1 VVVDGLEAVAS
12 ERPAGAEE
20 LARVLGDAAGDGLS
34 VIPVGGGRALG
45 MGNPPARF
53 DLALETARL
62 DRIVEFSPHDLTVTV
77 EAGITLEALQ
87 TELAKAKQFLP
98 LDPFGGPGHSIGGL
112 LATGWSGP
120 LRLRYGTARD
130 YLVGLRVA
138 LPDGK
143 LARSGGRVVKNVS
156 GYDLNKLHL
165 GALGTLGVIVE
176 ASFKLFPA
184 PLFEETVRRPA
195 ARFDEAWAE
204 AERALGLKMPPV
216 ALELVK
222 EEGAYSLVGRVAGS
236 EAGVRRI
243 LGELGWAKAPSAFWE
258 EHGRRAGD
266 RWARLSVRR
275 GLLAD
280 LLRSLPEKARWM
292 SHPGVGVA
300 HWFDFD
306 SADQFRA
313 VRRAAEAGGGSL
325 VLLAA
330 PPEFKREVDAWGTPP
345 PTVELMRQ
353 LRSAFDPKQTLSPG
367 RYVV

>member
-1 VVVDGLEAVAS
+1 MDAISTA
-12 ERPAGAEE
+12 RPAGAEE
-20 LARVLGDAAGDGLS
+20 LARALAEAAGDGLS

-45 MGNPPARF
+45 MGDPPSRF
-53 DLALETARL
+53 DLALETAGL
-62 DRIVEFSPHDLTVTV
+62 DRIVDFSPHDLTVTV
-77 EAGITLEALQ
+77 EAGMTLEALQ
-87 TELAKAKQFLP
+87 AELAKAKQFLP

-138 LPDGK
+138 LPDGR

-195 ARFDEAWAE
+195 ARFEEAWSE

-216 ALELVK
+216 ALELVH
-222 EEGAYSLVGRVAGS
+222 EDDAFSLVARVAGS

-243 LGELGWAKAPSAFWE
+243 LGELGWAKAPAAFWV
-258 EHGRRAGD
+258 EHGRRTSD
-266 RWARLSVRR
+266 HWARLSLRR
-275 GLLAD
+275 GSLAQ
-280 LLRSLPEKARWM
+280 LLRSLPAGARWIAQ
-292 SHPGVGVA
+292 PGVGVA

-306 SADQFRA
+306 SADGFRK
-313 VRRAAEAGGGSL
+313 VRRAAEAEGGSL
-325 VLLAA
+325 IVLAA
-330 PPEFKREVDAWGTPP
+330 PPEFKREVGAWGTPP
-345 PTVELMRQ
+345 PTVELMRR
-353 LRSAFDPKQTLSPG
+353 LRNVFDPRQTISPG
-367 RYVV
+367 RFLV

>member
-1 VVVDGLEAVAS
+1 VVVDGLEAIATA
-12 ERPAGAEE
+12 RPAGADE
-20 LARVLGDAAGDGLS
+20 LARVLADATSEGLS
-34 VIPVGGGRALG
+34 VIPIGGGRALG
-45 MGNPPARF
+45 MGDPPARF
-53 DLALETARL
+53 DLALETGAL

-87 TELAKAKQFLP
+87 EELAKAKQFLP

-156 GYDLNKLHL
+156 GYDLNKLHY

-195 ARFDEAWAE
+195 ARFEEAWTE

-216 ALELVK
+216 ALELVH
-222 EEGAYSLVGRVAGS
+222 EEGKFSLAARVAGS

-243 LGELGWAKAPSAFWE
+243 LGELGWAKAPATFWE
-258 EHGRRAGD
+258 AHRRRASD
-266 RWARLSVRR
+266 HWARLSVRR
-275 GLLAD
+275 GSLAD
-280 LLRSLPEKARWM
+280 LLRLLPGGARWVAQ
-292 SHPGVGVA
+292 PGVGVA

-306 SADQFRA
+306 SADEFRT
-313 VRRAAEAGGGSL
+313 VRRAAEAAGGSL
-325 VLLAA
+325 VVLAA
-330 PPEFKREVDAWGTPP
+330 PPEFKREVGAWGTPP

-353 LRSAFDPKQTLSPG
+353 LRDTFDFSRTISPG
-367 RYVV
+367 RYLV

>member
-1 VVVDGLEAVAS
+1 MEPEAT
-12 ERPAGAEE
+12 ERPTDAEE
-20 LARVLGDAAGDGLS
+20 LARALADAAGDGLS
-34 VIPVGGGRALG
+34 VIPIGGGRALG
-45 MGNPPARF
+45 MGDPPVRF
-53 DLALETARL
+53 DLALETSGL
-62 DRIVEFSPHDLTVTV
+62 DRMVDFSPHDLTVTV
-77 EAGITLEALQ
+77 EAGMTLEALQ
-87 TELAKAKQFLP
+87 GELAKAKQFLP

-138 LPDGK
+138 LPDGR

-195 ARFDEAWAE
+195 ARFEEAWTE

-216 ALELVK
+216 ALELVN
-222 EEGAYSLVGRVAGS
+222 EAGAYSLVARIAGS

-243 LGELGWAKAPSAFWE
+243 LSELGWAKAPATFWQ
-258 EHGRRAGD
+258 EHQGRTSE

-275 GLLAD
+275 GALAK
-280 LLRSLPEKARWM
+280 LLRSFPANTRWVAQ
-292 SHPGVGVA
+292 PGVGVA

-306 SADQFRA
+306 SAEEFRA
-313 VRRAAEAGGGSL
+313 MRTAAEAAGGSL
-325 VLLAA
+325 VVLAA
-330 PPEFKREVDAWGTPP
+330 TPEFKRQVGAWGTPP
-345 PTVELMRQ
+345 PTVDLMRQ
-353 LRSAFDPKQTLSPG
+353 LRNAFDPKRTISPG

>member
-1 VVVDGLEAVAS
+1 VVDGLEAIAS
-12 ERPAGAEE
+12 ERPANAEE
-20 LARVLGDAAGDGLS
+20 LARVLGDAAADGLS
-34 VIPVGGGRALG
+34 VIPIGGGRALG

-77 EAGITLEALQ
+77 EAGMTLEALQ
-87 TELAKAKQFLP
+87 AELAKARQFLP

-130 YLVGLRVA
+130 YLVGLQVA

-176 ASFKLFPA
+176 ASFKLFPT

-195 ARFDEAWAE
+195 ARFEEAWAE

-216 ALELVK
+216 ALELVS
-222 EEGAYSLVGRVAGS
+222 EEGGYSLVGRVAGS

-243 LGELGWAKAPSAFWE
+243 LGELGWAKAPSTFWE
-258 EHGRRAGD
+258 EHGRRGAE

-275 GLLAD
+275 GLLAQ
-280 LLRSLPEKARWM
+280 LLRSLPEGARWIAQ
-292 SHPGVGVA
+292 PGVGVA
-300 HWFDFD
+300 HWFGFD
-306 SADQFRA
+306 SVEQLRA
-313 VRRAAEAGGGSL
+313 VRQAAEAGGGSL

-330 PPEFKREVDAWGTPP
+330 PPELKRQVDAWGAPP
-345 PTVELMRQ
+345 STVDIMRR
-353 LRSAFDPKQTLSPG
+353 LRSSFDPRQTLSPG

>member
-1 VVVDGLEAVAS
+1 MVDGLEAISTA
-12 ERPAGAEE
+12 RPGGAEE
-20 LARVLGDAAGDGLS
+20 LARALADADGDGLS

-45 MGNPPARF
+45 MGDPPARF

-77 EAGITLEALQ
+77 EAGMTLEALQ
-87 TELAKAKQFLP
+87 AELAKAKQFLP

-138 LPDGK
+138 LPDGT

-165 GALGTLGVIVE
+165 GAMGTLGVIVE

-195 ARFDEAWAE
+195 ARFEEAWTE
-204 AERALGLKMPPV
+204 ADRALGLKMAPV
-216 ALELVK
+216 ALELIHDD
-222 EEGAYSLVGRVAGS
+222 GAFSLVARIAGD

-243 LGELGWAKAPSAFWE
+243 LGELGWARTPSVFWE
-258 EHGRRAGD
+258 EHARRTSD

-275 GLLAD
+275 GSLAD
-280 LLRSLPEKARWM
+280 LLRLLPSGARWIA
-292 SHPGVGVA
+292 HPGVGVA

-306 SADQFRA
+306 SAEVFGALRG
-313 VRRAAEAGGGSL
+313 AAEARGGSL

-330 PPEFKREVDAWGTPP
+330 PPEFKREVGAWGTPP
-345 PTVELMRQ
+345 PTVALMRQ
-353 LRSAFDPKQTLSPG
+353 LRTAFDPKQILSPG